1 MSHEPR
7 KRVVVAEDDSVLRN
21 ILVERLRQAGYEA
34 YGAED
39 GEAALTV
46 LKKRTPDLL
55 LLDIVMPKKDGMA
68 VLEEVRAS
76 EDPVLKA
83 TPVIIISNSG
93 QPVEIE
99 RAQKLGIKD
108 FLVKTTF
115 DSSDVLG
122 KVNELFGITPAS
134 KPLSTQQ
141 APMDTHTDSNGSFRI
156 LVVEDDKFLRELL
169 ISKLVAEGYQIES
182 ATDGKEAIAAL
193 EKPVPHLVLLDLIL
207 PDLSGFE
214 ILEKMKARPEWKA
227 VPVIVL
233 SNLDQKEDVE
243 RATSL
248 GATDF
253 MIKANFS
260 LNEIIARIKKIH
272 PGV

>member
-1 MSHEPR
+1 MAQSS
-7 KRVVVAEDDSVLRN
+7 KKIVVVAEDDNVLRN
-21 ILVERLRQAGYEA
+21 ILVERLKLSGYEV
-34 YGAED
+34 YGAEN
-39 GEAALTV
+39 GEVALTIID
-46 LKKRTPDLL
+46 KRKPDLL
-55 LLDIVMPKKDGMA
+55 LLDIVMPKKDGMQ
-68 VLEEVRAS
+68 VLEELRAS
-76 EDPVLKA
+76 PDPIIKE

-99 RAQKLGIKD
+99 RAQQLGIKD

-115 DSSDVLG
+115 DSSDVLA
-122 KVNELFGITPAS
+122 KVNSLFGITNNKKEI
-134 KPLSTQQ
+134 KPLPT
-141 APMDTHTDSNGSFRI
+141 MDTATPNASTLRI
-156 LVVEDDKFLRELL
+156 LAVEDDKFLRELL
-169 ISKLVAEGYQIES
+169 IGKLVGEGYHVES

-193 EKPVPHLVLLDLIL
+193 EKPVPDLVLLDLIL

-214 ILEKMKARPEWKA
+214 ILEKMKAKPEWKA

-233 SNLDQKEDVE
+233 SNLDQKEDIE
-243 RATSL
+243 RATAL